1 MLGVTWSLAI
11 VYVSAIFSIIFLQ
24 CLPKSRHLA
33 LAFLIGGELLAVT
46 LTEAPALV
54 LAVVMVAYQFLSDVK
69 VNPEV
74 YESALKNHLY
84 VLGILA
90 LAVLITFAG
99 PPLLG
104 IGYGLSLVYGLAV
117 GYYALPF
124 LPPGFVERAI
134 PLWKALI
141 TVVVPLALLESFGLS
156 LWVIPI
162 VTLHY
167 LITALWLKSDLWKMI
182 KELDAGDDSHN
193 VLPKRIK

>member
-1 MLGVTWSLAI
+1 M
-11 VYVSAIFSIIFLQ
+11 
-24 CLPKSRHLA
+24 P

-54 LAVVMVAYQFLSDVK
+54 PAMVMVAYQFLSDVK
-69 VNPEV
+69 VNPEF
-74 YESALKNHLY
+74 YERALKNHLY

-90 LAVLITFAG
+90 LAVLVTFAG

-117 GYYALPF
+117 GYYSLLF
-124 LPPGFVERAI
+124 LPKRFARRATY
-134 PLWKALI
+134 LWKALI

-167 LITALWLKSDLWKMI
+167 LITALWLKFDLSKAI
-182 KELDAGDDSHN
+182 TEPDT
-193 VLPKRIK
+193 